1 MSDPPSVADAAPL
14 VRRSR
19 PRREEADS
27 AALPARSP
35 GATREAAPRSK
46 GSSKRKREAEPSPG
60 RVQLGQV
67 LTLVALAGS
76 AFVTLSLASWS
87 PSDASFSVANSAPA
101 VMNACGPVG
110 AYTADLLY
118 QAFGWASWSV
128 LVVGAWLVLR
138 LAGRVSSSVW
148 NALLG
153 AFSIWMMATALDLA
167 LGHAS
172 GRAFPPGGLM
182 GVLTSD
188 ALVSHVGRAGGALG
202 VATGLL
208 AALTALFGINW
219 QPLAVATVERVQ
231 SGTPKVG
238 RMLGAATLAAG
249 RGAVSIGSRAGS
261 AVRAHFGGDDD
272 DADEEEEEL
281 ASEAGIPVEARV
293 SPPAAAPQVPAR
305 LTARP
310 APSVDDV
317 VEPVA
322 DLPSVHGSVWSAA
335 PAPKP
340 RSLYDAPPVDRA
352 TLVSPRTL
360 VEVELDGEPLPVSGS
375 RRSREAFSPAQAA
388 PSAPQAWTPATA
400 PAAPAATA
408 RPPAAPAYAPAP
420 VYAAGPPAASDPEG
434 DEYDVPA
441 PRSLG
446 GVHRASPVYVDD
458 DLDGI
463 DDVEPLAPIGG
474 QAPAPVSN
482 AFGMSLDADPPTR
495 PSMSGRPVADP
506 AVFVPA
512 PSIVPVGPAA
522 DSFPRPS
529 KGKKQ
534 AAVVP
539 GNLVSGGCTDDGGAV
554 RETNQPFQLPP
565 LSLLDE
571 HPAIVGAADE
581 SRLHDLAG
589 KLTLKLRDFGVEGRV
604 TAIRPGP
611 VITMFEYEPAPGI
624 KLSKIAALADDVA
637 MAMKALAIRIV
648 APLPGRGV
656 VGVEVPNEV
665 RHTVWARDVFSSAEF
680 RDQRHTLP
688 IMLGKDT
695 EGRPYVADL
704 TKAPHL
710 LVGGTTGSGKS
721 VGINAMLVS
730 LLMTKTPQELRLI
743 LIDPK
748 MLEFELYKEIP
759 HLLHPVVT
767 NATLASKVLAWTCEE
782 MDRRY
787 RLIGDWKVRNI
798 ENFNAKVEHESADW
812 TSAKARTFFPEW
824 PAGELIPTPKKLP
837 YIVVVIDELAD
848 LMMVASKD
856 VEMSIA
862 RIAQKARACGIHL
875 IVATQRP
882 SADVITGLIRS
893 NMPSRMAYQVR
904 TSTES
909 KIILD
914 SIGANQLL
922 GKGDLLFVP
931 PGVSSLTRIHGPFL
945 SDDEVKRVADMCRA
959 QGKPNYAP
967 AIRLDESDDPDSDL
981 EPLGEE
987 MSGYY
992 DEIVELALEK
1002 GQMSTSMIQRHLKL
1016 GYNRACLLMEQL
1028 ERNGIVGPADG
1039 AKPRKVI
1046 AQE

>member
-19 PRREEADS
+19 PRRDES
-27 AALPARSP
+27 
-35 GATREAAPRSK
+35 EAAPGSLRPPGVNREPVARSK
-46 GSSKRKREAEPSPG
+46 GSSKRKREAEPSAG

-101 VMNACGPVG
+101 VMNLCGPVG

-128 LVVGAWLVLR
+128 LVVGAWLVMR
-138 LAGRVSSSVW
+138 LAGRVTSSIW
-148 NALLG
+148 NSLLG
-153 AFSIWMMATALDLA
+153 AFSIWMLATALDLA
-167 LGHAS
+167 LGHAG

-188 ALVSHVGRAGGALG
+188 LLVGQVGRVGGALG

-231 SGTPKVG
+231 SGTPRVG

-261 AVRAHFGGDDD
+261 AVRARFGSDDD
-272 DADEEEEEL
+272 ESEEDEEEL
-281 ASEAGIPVEARV
+281 GSEAGIPVESRASLPV
-293 SPPAAAPQVPAR
+293 NAPQVPAR
-305 LTARP
+305 LTSRATP
-310 APSVDDV
+310 VAEDV

-340 RSLYDAPPVDRA
+340 RSLYDVPPVDRA

-360 VEVELDGEPLPVSGS
+360 VEVELDGDPLPVAGS
-375 RRSREAFSPAQAA
+375 RRSREAFSPGTAAA
-388 PSAPQAWTPATA
+388 PAPRSAAPAVVDPPVPVFAAARPAAATA
-400 PAAPAATA
+400 P
-408 RPPAAPAYAPAP
+408 
-420 VYAAGPPAASDPEG
+420 EE

-446 GVHRASPVYVDD
+446 GVQRASPVYVDE
-458 DLDGI
+458 DLDGV

-474 QAPAPVSN
+474 QAPPVSN

-495 PSMSGRPVADP
+495 PSVAVRADVDS
-506 AVFVPA
+506 AAFVPS
-512 PSIVPVGPAA
+512 PSIVPMGPAA

-581 SRLHDLAG
+581 SRLHDLAA

-624 KLSKIAALADDVA
+624 KISKIAALADDVA

-665 RHTVWARDVFSSAEF
+665 RHTVWARDVFASAEF

-695 EGRPYVADL
+695 EGRPFVADL
-704 TKAPHL
+704 AKAPHL

-730 LLMTKTPQELRLI
+730 LLMTKTPEELRLI

-767 NATLASKVLAWTCEE
+767 NATLASKVLAWACEE

-787 RLIGDWKVRNI
+787 RMIGDWKVRNI
-798 ENFNAKVEHESADW
+798 ENFNAKVEHESEDW
-812 TSAKARTFFPEW
+812 TPAKARIFYPEW

-848 LMMVASKD
+848 LMMVAGKD

-882 SADVITGLIRS
+882 SADVVTGLIRS
-893 NMPSRMAYQVR
+893 NMPSRLAYQVR
-904 TSTES
+904 TATES
-909 KIILD
+909 RIILD
-914 SIGANQLL
+914 AMGANQLL

-931 PGVSSLTRIHGPFL
+931 AGVSALMRMHGPFL
-945 SDDEVKRVADMCRA
+945 SDEEVKRVADMCRA

-1002 GQMSTSMIQRHLKL
+1002 GQISTSMIQRHLKL

-1028 ERNGIVGPADG
+1028 ERNAIVGPADG